1 MEDSFKATKGG
12 AVFSPP
18 AEAELKPGPSQPPS
32 SLGFLKRELLP
43 QGGAIPLQKLSSQV
57 PLPSQHTAAFTG
69 TLAFPR
75 DKQETLTFRNLSVWG
90 EPSFKEET
98 LCQVQVRI
106 ARETHIIKKNK
117 RLVTNTRKGAKRN

>member
-1 MEDSFKATKGG
+1 M
-12 AVFSPP
+12 
-18 AEAELKPGPSQPPS
+18 
-32 SLGFLKRELLP
+32 
-43 QGGAIPLQKLSSQV
+43 QKLSSQV
-57 PLPSQHTAAFTG
+57 PLPSQYAAAFTG

-98 LCQVQVRI
+98 LCQVQVQVRI